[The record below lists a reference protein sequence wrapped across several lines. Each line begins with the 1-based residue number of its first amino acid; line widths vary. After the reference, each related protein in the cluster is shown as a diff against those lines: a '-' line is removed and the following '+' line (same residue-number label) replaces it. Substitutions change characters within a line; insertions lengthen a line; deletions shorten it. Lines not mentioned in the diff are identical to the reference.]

1 MYMVLCLG
9 TKYMPGVHGDQKI
22 VSDPLEVELQ
32 MIVSH
37 HMGAGG

>member
-1 MYMVLCLG
+1 
-9 TKYMPGVHGDQKI
+9 MPGVHGDQKR